1 MIASSLHAGQSVGV
15 RARTVSAARCNGIA
29 VEAVEWFCEGSSRFD
44 LTRDNYRIG
53 IVLEQS
59 RGRCET
65 RTSVRTAGEYKHRGR
80 PFASLSTPGLELWA
94 CSEDIRYARSLSL
107 EFDATALAARLG
119 DTFDARRS
127 IAPRL
132 NFEHTALA
140 TLAELLAREC
150 RTPGPFG
157 ALYSESLMDAIFVEI
172 ARLQWSTGKGQQKL
186 RLKPW
191 QLRRAIEIMEAQM
204 DGRAR
209 LSELAL
215 ATSLSPAH
223 FSRAFKASTG
233 MPPYH
238 WYLHSRIARARQL
251 LLDSQLSIVEIAA
264 ATGFADQAHLTRVF
278 HRLTGVTPASW
289 QRERRR

>member
-1 MIASSLHAGQSVGV
+1 MIASNLHARHSIGV
-15 RARTVSAARCNGIA
+15 NARTVSAGHYNGIA

-44 LTRDNYRIG
+44 LTRGNYRIG

-59 RGRCET
+59 GGRCET
-65 RTSVRTAGEYKHRGR
+65 RTSARAAGEYRHGGR
-80 PFASLSTPGLELWA
+80 PFASLSSPGLELWA

-107 EFDATALAARLG
+107 EFDASALAARLG
-119 DTFDARRS
+119 DTFEARRS

-132 NFEHTALA
+132 NFEHAELG
-140 TLAELLAREC
+140 TLAELLARDC
-150 RTPGPFG
+150 RAPSPFG
-157 ALYSESLMDAIFVEI
+157 ELYSESLVDAMLVQIV
-172 ARLQWSTGKGQQKL
+172 RLQWERGKQEQKS

-191 QLRRAIEIMEAQM
+191 QLRRAIEIMESQV

-209 LSELAL
+209 LSELAR
-215 ATSLSPAH
+215 ATNLSPAH

-238 WYLHSRIARARQL
+238 WHLHSRITRAQQL
-251 LLDSQLSIVEIAA
+251 LLDGQWSIVEIAA

-278 HRLTGVTPASW
+278 HRLTGMTPASW

>member
-1 MIASSLHAGQSVGV
+1 MIASNLHAGQSIGV
-15 RARTVSAARCNGIA
+15 RARTVSAGRYNGIA

-44 LTRDNYRIG
+44 LTRGNYRIG

-59 RGRCET
+59 GGRCET
-65 RTSVRTAGEYKHRGR
+65 RTSAHAAGEYRHRGR
-80 PFASLSTPGLELWA
+80 PFASLSPPGLELWA

-107 EFDATALAARLG
+107 EFDASALAARLG

-132 NFEHTALA
+132 NFEHAPLG
-140 TLAELLAREC
+140 TLAELLASEC
-150 RTPGPFG
+150 RAPGPFSE
-157 ALYSESLMDAIFVEI
+157 LYSESLVDAMLVEI
-172 ARLQWSTGKGQQKL
+172 ARLRCNRGKDEQKS

-191 QLRRAIEIMEAQM
+191 QLRRAIEIMEAQV

-209 LSELAL
+209 LSELAR

-238 WYLHSRIARARQL
+238 WHLNSRITRARQL

-278 HRLTGVTPASW
+278 HRLTGMTPANW

>member
-1 MIASSLHAGQSVGV
+1 MIVSSLHPWQSVGV
-15 RARTVSAARCNGIA
+15 RARTVHAGHCNGIA

-44 LTRDNYRIG
+44 LTRGNYRIG
-53 IVLEQS
+53 IVLEQGG
-59 RGRCET
+59 GRCET
-65 RTSVRTAGEYKHRGR
+65 RTSVRAAGEYKHRGK

-107 EFDATALAARLG
+107 EFDESTLAARLG
-119 DTFDARRS
+119 DTFDVRRAV
-127 IAPRL
+127 APRL
-132 NFEHTALA
+132 NFAHTALA
-140 TLAELLAREC
+140 TVAELLAREC

-157 ALYSESLMDAIFVEI
+157 ELYSESLVDAMLVEI
-172 ARLQWSTGKGQQKL
+172 ARLQWNTDRGQQKL

-209 LSELAL
+209 LSELAR

-233 MPPYH
+233 MPPYRWH
-238 WYLHSRIARARQL
+238 LHSRITRVRQL
-251 LLDSQLSIVEIAA
+251 LLDEQLSIVEIAA

-278 HRLTGVTPASW
+278 HRLTGMTPASW